1 MIIFKD
7 NSYQTLSTH
16 PDDNFVELLDCFTS
30 EQQDNVLCVIPET
43 TKPEL
48 AYKVRRLA
56 PDFEIVYNE
65 NNEIIDITEVIK
77 NE

>member
-1 MIIFKD
+1 MVIYND
-7 NSYQTLSTH
+7 GNYQTLSTY
-16 PDDNFVELLDCFTS
+16 PDDNFVEMLDCFS
-30 EQQDNVLCVIPET
+30 AEQKDNVLCVIPET
-43 TKPEL
+43 TRSEL
-48 AYKVRRLA
+48 ADKVKRLA

>member
-1 MIIFKD
+1 MVIYND
-7 NSYQTLSTH
+7 GNYQTLSTY
-16 PDDNFVELLDCFTS
+16 PDDNFVELLECFNE
-30 EQQDNVLCVIPET
+30 EQKDNVLCVIPET
-43 TKPEL
+43 TRSEL
-48 AYKVRRLA
+48 TDKVKRLA